1 MNKPIITGILS
12 YGMSGK
18 LFHAPFVNAHSG
30 FKLHAVT
37 ERTRKA
43 AEERYPGIRSY
54 DSVSELINDP
64 EIELVIVNTPN
75 NTHFE
80 YAKEALQAGK
90 HVLVEKPFAVS
101 SKQAKELFELA
112 RTAGRKVM
120 VYHNRRWDSDY
131 LSLKK
136 VLESGKLGNLIEAH
150 FRFDRYRREIG
161 PKVFKETD
169 IPGSGVAYDLG
180 SHMLDQA
187 ISLFG
192 QPLKS
197 VKVTGA
203 FRENSQVDDY
213 VSIHLMYPNRLNVF
227 LTASLLVADPLP
239 AYVMHGTLGSYIKD
253 RTDLQETQLLTEMSP
268 LNQGFGIEPKE
279 KQGILTIV
287 DGTGEKVSASFGV
300 GKGNYLGLFDAV
312 YAHIRENKPYPVKE
326 EEIVWQMEI
335 LEQPD
340 FV

>member
-43 AEERYPGIRSY
+43 AEERYTGIRSY

-169 IPGSGVAYDLG
+169 VPGSGVAYDLG

-197 VKVTGA
+197 VKVAGA

-213 VSIHLMYPNRLNVF
+213 VSIHLIYPGLNVF
-227 LTASLLVADPLP
+227 LTASLLVAAPLP
-239 AYVMHGTLGSYIKD
+239 AYVMHGTLGTYVKD
-253 RTDLQETQLLTEMSP
+253 RTDLQETQLLDEMSP
-268 LNQGFGIEPKE
+268 LDAGFGIEPEE
-279 KQGILTIV
+279 KQGILTTV
-287 DGTGEKVSASFGV
+287 DAAGEKVSAPFGV

-312 YAHIRENKPYPVKE
+312 YEHISENKPYPVKE